1 MARVQQLVE
10 AEATPA
16 AAANSSN
23 TNRPPNADSHSRLLP
38 DYIKP
43 HPHASSPSPSS
54 TQPPAQPSSACNPE
68 TTAVLD
74 QLLALFAVHSVSELP
89 GAADRAVCRLRR
101 LDAALPRYQR
111 LAGQLLEV
119 LRVTE
124 LEEVLPALQAAIRA
138 AAEQG
143 AAVAMAGAR

>member
-10 AEATPA
+10 GEA
-16 AAANSSN
+16 AAAAGPNSNN
-23 TNRPPNADSHSRLLP
+23 TDRPPNADPNSRLLP

-43 HPHASSPSPSS
+43 NPHAPSPTS
-54 TQPPAQPSSACNPE
+54 TQPPAAAAPTTSPE
-68 TTAVLD
+68 TNAVLD
-74 QLLALFAVHSVSELP
+74 QLLALFVVHSVSELP
-89 GAADRAVCRLRR
+89 AAAERAVCRLRR

-143 AAVAMAGAR
+143 AAAAMAGAR